1 MNQSDVLPNQQPK
14 PTTSQRLWAG
24 VSILLTIILLLAGV
38 WYLVSRVSL
47 AEMAQ
52 ALSAANPWLI
62 AAALA
67 VMVGTLL
74 LKAWRWQLMYPP
86 YRQAPPLPPFF
97 WAMLLGAY
105 INTLIPF
112 LRLGELARIVA
123 IDRGAGI
130 KKTQALAT
138 LVLEKTLELLMLGL
152 TVLVVITAVTLPP
165 ALNQTTTTLTVSAAA
180 LLILLLLYLI
190 AAQTEL
196 VIRVMEAL
204 FGRLP
209 AALGQRLSRWTV
221 SGLAGL
227 AALRSRKLALSL
239 LALSAL
245 IAVCSVLTPLL
256 LLRAFHLPF
265 GWVEAAIINIAIM
278 VALAPPSTPG
288 KIGIFDGVVAFL
300 LLQFGYTNE
309 AVIASYTIVYHLVVV
324 LPLILLGSYA
334 AAHTKTPLRQEWL

>member
-1 MNQSDVLPNQQPK
+1 MNKSDLLQNQQPK
-14 PTTSQRLWAG
+14 PTTSQRLWAW

-52 ALSAANPWLI
+52 ALTAANPWLI
-62 AAALA
+62 ATALA
-67 VMVGTLL
+67 VMIITLL
-74 LKAWRWQLMYPP
+74 LKAWRWQLMFPP
-86 YRQAPPLPPFF
+86 RHQAPPLPPFF

-165 ALNQTTTTLTVSAAA
+165 SLNQTTTTLTVSAAA
-180 LLILLLLYLI
+180 LIILLLLYLI

-196 VIRVMEAL
+196 VL
-204 FGRLP
+204 
-209 AALGQRLSRWTV
+209 
-221 SGLAGL
+221 
-227 AALRSRKLALSL
+227 
-239 LALSAL
+239 
-245 IAVCSVLTPLL
+245 C
-256 LLRAFHLPF
+256 
-265 GWVEAAIINIAIM
+265 
-278 VALAPPSTPG
+278 
-288 KIGIFDGVVAFL
+288 
-300 LLQFGYTNE
+300 
-309 AVIASYTIVYHLVVV
+309 
-324 LPLILLGSYA
+324 
-334 AAHTKTPLRQEWL
+334 